1 MPLTYKYRLI
11 ILCLIAFTATWLVF
25 KPILKIAKDKHLTDD
40 PNSRKLQKVP
50 IPVLG
55 GLAVFFGVIIGCSFY
70 KTMVSH
76 STLMPVLSGMTI
88 MLYVGAIDDILSIK
102 PGWRLV
108 FEFLTAGL
116 ILFGFKDVYIA
127 DFQGLFGIEFIP
139 AWLGYGLS
147 VLTFA
152 AIINAINMIDGVDG
166 LSSAFSILILGSLG
180 VVCFIGRAYSF
191 AALSAVMIGALM
203 PFFLHNVFGY
213 TTKMFIG
220 DAGTMMVGTAIS
232 SMIVVVLCPGFS
244 LEHFNINLDFNRIA
258 FCLAVLSIPIA
269 DTLRVM
275 FFRILHHRSPFSADK
290 NHLHH
295 HFVAC
300 GVSYIFTTIS
310 EVLLNL
316 LVIALFFIVWALGAS
331 NEIQLITVVLS
342 ALSLDIGIAV
352 CLHRKSSSQDYKE
365 SDFARFAAKTKI
377 ERKGV
382 WRLLQKLVDG
392 E

>member
-25 KPILKIAKDKHLTDD
+25 KPILKIAKEKHLTDD

-50 IPVLG
+50 IPVMG
-55 GLAVFFGVIIGCSFY
+55 GIAVFFGILIGCSFY

-102 PGWRLV
+102 PGWRLI

-116 ILFGFKDVYIA
+116 ILFGLKDVYIA
-127 DFQGLFGIEFIP
+127 GFQGLFGIEFLP

-152 AIINAINMIDGVDG
+152 AIINAVNMIDGVDG
-166 LSSAFSILILGSLG
+166 LSSAFSILILGCLG
-180 VVCFIGRAYSF
+180 VVCFLGRAYSF
-191 AALSAVMIGALM
+191 SALSAVMIGALM

-220 DAGTMMVGTAIS
+220 DAGTMMVGTAIA
-232 SMIVVVLCPGFS
+232 SMVVVILCPEFT
-244 LEHFNINLDFNRIA
+244 LEHFDVTLDFNRIA
-258 FCLAVLSIPIA
+258 FCLAVISIPIA

-275 FFRILHHRSPFSADK
+275 FSRLLHHNSPFSPDK

-300 GVSYIFTTIS
+300 GMSYIFTTIS
-310 EVLLNL
+310 EVFINIV
-316 LVIALFFIVWALGAS
+316 VIVLFFIVWRLGAS
-331 NEIQLITVVLS
+331 NEIQLITVILS
-342 ALSLDIGIAV
+342 ALSLDIGIAI